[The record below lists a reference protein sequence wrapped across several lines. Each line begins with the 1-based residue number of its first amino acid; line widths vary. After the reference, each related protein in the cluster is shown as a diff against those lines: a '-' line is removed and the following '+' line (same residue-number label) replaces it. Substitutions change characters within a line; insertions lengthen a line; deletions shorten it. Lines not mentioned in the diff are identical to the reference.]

1 MLFVGDMGQEM
12 KGISGNISVVP
23 TLVPE
28 GQRHECGV
36 QCLCV
41 CVCLCMCTCAH
52 VLCRPP
58 KALAQDRGLLCSDL
72 RTVLS

>member
-12 KGISGNISVVP
+12 KSISGNISVVP

-41 CVCLCMCTCAH
+41 CVCVFACVCVHVRMCYADPLKH
-52 VLCRPP
+52 WP
-58 KALAQDRGLLCSDL
+58 
-72 RTVLS
+72 RTEASCVQI